1 MTDKP
6 LAGRV
11 AVVTGASSGL
21 GARFAHVLTEAGA
34 SVALMARRTDRLESL
49 VAELTAKG
57 AKAVAI
63 ALDVSDTAAIGPA
76 LDKAEAALGPIS
88 IMVNNAGVGGD
99 GMALEMTP
107 EVFDQTIAVN
117 TRGVYFGAVEAAKRM
132 IASGVAERGEARII
146 NIASIAAFEQLG
158 GLTVYCLSKAA
169 CASLT
174 KGLAREWARPRIAV
188 NAICPGYIETEI
200 NSDWF
205 QEEGGQKQI
214 KGFPRR
220 RLMDGDVLDEALLM
234 LAGRRAH
241 FITGTL
247 ITIDDGQSL

>member
-21 GARFAHVLTEAGA
+21 GARFAHVLTDAGA
-34 SVALMARRTDRLESL
+34 AVALMARRTDRLEAL

-57 AKAVAI
+57 GQAVAI

-99 GMALEMTP
+99 GMALEMTE

-117 TRGVYFGAVEAAKRM
+117 TKGVYFGAVEAAKRM
-132 IASGVAERGEARII
+132 IASGVAGRGEARII

-174 KGLAREWARPRIAV
+174 KGLAREWARQRIAV

-205 QEEGGQKQI
+205 HTEGGEKQI

-220 RLMDGDVLDEALLM
+220 RLMEGDVLDEALLM

>member
-34 SVALMARRTDRLESL
+34 SVALMARRTDRLDSL
-49 VAELTAKG
+49 VAELTARG
-57 AKAVAI
+57 GKAVAI
-63 ALDVSDTAAIGPA
+63 ALDVSDVAAIGPA

-88 IMVNNAGVGGD
+88 IMINNAGVGGD
-99 GMALEMTP
+99 GMALEMTE

-117 TRGVYFGAVEAAKRM
+117 TKGVYFGAVEAAKRM

-200 NSDWF
+200 NADWF

-247 ITIDDGQSL
+247 ITIDDGQTL